1 MEFAYLSDITGDPTF
16 TQLVEKIR
24 TVIQERPR
32 PKKLYPNY
40 LNPKTGK
47 WGQQHTSMG
56 ALGDS
61 FYEYLLKEWLRSG
74 KYNFWLIANLFVY
87 KWTHLFY
94 PFFPGK
100 TDKIAKSMFDEAAT
114 DVENELVQ
122 TSNSGMTYF
131 AEQKFG
137 RLEHK
142 MDHLACFGGMYLE
155 WC

>member
-74 KYNFWLIANLFVY
+74 KYNFWLICEFVCLQMNSFILPLF
-87 KWTHLFY
+87 
-94 PFFPGK
+94 
-100 TDKIAKSMFDEAAT
+100 S
-114 DVENELVQ
+114 
-122 TSNSGMTYF
+122 
-131 AEQKFG
+131 
-137 RLEHK
+137 R
-142 MDHLACFGGMYLE
+142 
-155 WC
+155 

>member
-74 KYNFWLIANLFVY
+74 KYDYYTFFRITIKLALCFKFFLPKLLFHFEYFCLHAYELIYF
-87 KWTHLFY
+87 T
-94 PFFPGK
+94 PFFQVKLIKLLNLCLMKPLQ
-100 TDKIAKSMFDEAAT
+100 M
-114 DVENELVQ
+114 
-122 TSNSGMTYF
+122 
-131 AEQKFG
+131 
-137 RLEHK
+137 
-142 MDHLACFGGMYLE
+142 
-155 WC
+155 